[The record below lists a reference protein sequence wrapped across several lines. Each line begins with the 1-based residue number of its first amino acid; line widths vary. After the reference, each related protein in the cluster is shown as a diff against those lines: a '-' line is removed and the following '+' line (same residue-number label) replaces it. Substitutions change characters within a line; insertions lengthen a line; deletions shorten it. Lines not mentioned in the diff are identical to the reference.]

1 VSAPAR
7 IVPSARAGA
16 TARSRTTA
24 PARRQDP
31 TPSGSRDSGPQRRRS
46 PAVARAY
53 ARRAQ
58 RTGEPSGGPGSVETS
73 RTPFVLLVMALLAV
87 TLVATLWLSTAA
99 TADSYHLQSARK
111 MARQLSERSE
121 SLSRQVATLE
131 TAPELARRA
140 RELGMVPA
148 GDVAQLV
155 VQPDG
160 EVVLVGQPRRATA
173 PPPPPAPPVSPAAP
187 QALPAPPQSIGSP
200 PPAPAAPIAPVPA
213 APPAAAAAAPIAEPA
228 PPVPTPPGRT

>member
-1 VSAPAR
+1 MSAPAR
-7 IVPSARAGA
+7 TVTSARAGA
-16 TARSRTTA
+16 PARARASA
-24 PARRQDP
+24 PARRRDQAPGGGRDA
-31 TPSGSRDSGPQRRRS
+31 GSQRKRS

-58 RTGEPSGGPGSVETS
+58 RTGASSGDPGSVETS
-73 RTPFVLLVMALLAV
+73 RTPFVLLVMTLLAV